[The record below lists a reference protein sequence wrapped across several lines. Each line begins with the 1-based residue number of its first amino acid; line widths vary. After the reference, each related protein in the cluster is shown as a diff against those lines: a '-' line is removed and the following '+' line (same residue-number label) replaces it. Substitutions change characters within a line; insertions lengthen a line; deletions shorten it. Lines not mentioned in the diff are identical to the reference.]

1 MIKSNRGNAIW
12 MLAVAGTVTLI
23 LLFFVVF
30 HFYQKQNPAEQL
42 AFKASR
48 VDLVSRMRLALASAS
63 EAEKSAVLAITDQDS
78 KTFTSQALTATAEV
92 EQARRELGEFLKTGG
107 TQGEGALFSQFSE
120 LFAEFQHID
129 TDLLDLA
136 VKNTNIKAYSL
147 AFGPAT
153 TELNKMNIALSQLI
167 TSNAGSPEERQ
178 VMALA
183 YGAEISG
190 LRLQILLPPHIAEES
205 DQKMDEFEALMSK
218 EDKQIRK
225 NLDELTALRN
235 LNQKANLATAVSSY
249 AMFSKIKTQILALSR
264 ENTNIKSLSIALFQK
279 RKIMLLCQDTLNKL
293 QQAILEEPIAGVT
306 YGRPARP
313 R

>member
-1 MIKSNRGNAIW
+1 M
-12 MLAVAGTVTLI
+12 
-23 LLFFVVF
+23 F

-78 KTFTSQALTATAEV
+78 QTFAGQARTATAEV
-92 EQARRELGEFLKTGG
+92 EQARRELGELLKTGG
-107 TQGEGALFSQFSE
+107 TQGEKELFNQFSE
-120 LFAEFQHID
+120 LFTEFQRID
-129 TDLLDLA
+129 NDLLNLA

-153 TELNKMNIALSQLI
+153 AALNEMNTALSRLI
-167 TSNAGSPEERQ
+167 ASNTGSPEERQ
-178 VMALA
+178 VMLLA
-183 YGAEISG
+183 YGTEISG
-190 LRLQILLPPHIAEES
+190 LRLQTLIPPHIAEES
-205 DQKMDEFEALMSK
+205 DQKMDELEALMSK

-225 NLDELTALRN
+225 NLDELTALRKLKQN
-235 LNQKANLATAVSSY
+235 ADLATAVSSY
-249 AMFSKIKTQILALSR
+249 TRFSKIKTKILALSR
-264 ENTNIKSLSIALFQK
+264 ENTNVKSLSISLNQK
-279 RKIMLLCQDTLNKL
+279 RKVMFLCQDTLNKL

>member
-1 MIKSNRGNAIW
+1 MITPNKENAIW
-12 MLAVAGTVTLI
+12 MAAGAVI
-23 LLFFVVF
+23 LLSIFLVVF

-42 AFKASR
+42 AFKANR

-78 KTFTSQALTATAEV
+78 RTFAGQARTATGVV
-92 EQARRELGEFLKTGG
+92 EQTRRELGELLKTGD
-107 TQGEGALFSQFSE
+107 TQGEKDLFNQFSD
-120 LFAEFQHID
+120 LFAEFQHIEN
-129 TDLLDLA
+129 DLLALT
-136 VKNTNIKAYSL
+136 VRNTNIKAYSL

-153 TELNKMNIALSQLI
+153 AALNEMNAALAHLIAA
-167 TSNAGSPEERQ
+167 NAGSPEERQ
-178 VMALA
+178 VMFLA

-190 LRLQILLPPHIAEES
+190 LRLQTLIPPHIAEES
-205 DQKMDEFEALMSK
+205 DQKMDELEAMMNK

-225 NLDELTALRN
+225 NLDELSALQKI
-235 LNQKANLATAVSSY
+235 NQHANLATAVSSY
-249 AMFSKIKTQILALSR
+249 ARFSKIKTRILALSR
-264 ENTNIKSLSIALFQK
+264 ENTNVKSLSISLNQK
-279 RKIMLLCQDTLNKL
+279 RKVMILCQDNLDKL

>member
-1 MIKSNRGNAIW
+1 MITPNKENAIW
-12 MLAVAGTVTLI
+12 MAAGAVI
-23 LLFFVVF
+23 LLLVFLVVF

-78 KTFTSQALTATAEV
+78 RTFAGQARTAAVVV
-92 EQARRELGEFLKTGG
+92 EQTRRELGELLKTGG
-107 TQGEGALFSQFSE
+107 TQGEKELFNQFSE
-120 LFAEFQHID
+120 LFTEFQHID
-129 TDLLDLA
+129 NDLLNLA

-147 AFGPAT
+147 AFGPAASA
-153 TELNKMNIALSQLI
+153 LNEMNAALTQLLA
-167 TSNAGSPEERQ
+167 SNAGSPEERQ
-178 VMALA
+178 VMLLA
-183 YGAEISG
+183 YGTEISG
-190 LRLQILLPPHIAEES
+190 LRLQTLIPPHIAEES
-205 DQKMDEFEALMSK
+205 DQKMDQLEALMNK

-225 NLDELTALRN
+225 NLNELTALPK
-235 LNQKANLATAVSSY
+235 LNQNANIAAAVSSY
-249 AMFSKIKTQILALSR
+249 ARFSKIKTRILALSR
-264 ENTNIKSLSIALFQK
+264 ENTNVKSLSISLNQK
-279 RKIMLLCQDTLNKL
+279 RKVMLLCQDTLDKL

>member
-1 MIKSNRGNAIW
+1 MITPNKENAIW
-12 MLAVAGTVTLI
+12 MAAGAVVLLLI
-23 LLFFVVF
+23 FLVVF

-63 EAEKSAVLAITDQDS
+63 EAEKSAVLAITDHDS
-78 KTFTSQALTATAEV
+78 QIFAGQARTATSEAEK
-92 EQARRELGEFLKTGG
+92 ARRELGELMKTGG
-107 TQGEGALFSQFSE
+107 TQGEKDLFNQFSE
-120 LFAEFQHID
+120 LFAEFQRID
-129 TDLLDLA
+129 NDLLNLT

-153 TELNKMNIALSQLI
+153 AALNKMNAALSRLI
-167 TSNAGSPEERQ
+167 ASNSGSPEERQ
-178 VMALA
+178 VMLLA

-190 LRLQILLPPHIAEES
+190 LRLQTLITPHIAEES
-205 DQKMDEFEALMSK
+205 DQKMDQLEALMSK

-225 NLDELTALRN
+225 NLDELTLLTK
-235 LNQKANLATAVSSY
+235 LNQNANLATAVSSY
-249 AMFSKIKTQILALSR
+249 ARFSKIKTRILALSR
-264 ENTNIKSLSIALFQK
+264 ENTNVKSLSISLNQK
-279 RKIMLLCQDTLNKL
+279 RKVMLLCQDTLDKL